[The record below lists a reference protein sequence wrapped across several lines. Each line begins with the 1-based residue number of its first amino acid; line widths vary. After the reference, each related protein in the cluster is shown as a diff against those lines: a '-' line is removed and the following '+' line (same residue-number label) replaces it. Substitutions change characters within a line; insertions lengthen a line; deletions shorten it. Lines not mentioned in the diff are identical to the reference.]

1 MSTLL
6 ASNETDNINGTIA
19 SVKEKNVNEMVDVNI
34 LFIKIKGFC

>member
-19 SVKEKNVNEMVDVNI
+19 SAKEKTVNEMVDVNI
-34 LFIKIKGFC
+34 LFIKIKGFW